1 MSSVQGKNLSRFID
15 TDQVIFSKH
24 VRLFLLSVLS
34 ICLVDYFLYGVF
46 YSFNSNTFSIWLAS
60 AVVILLSFFALAY
73 YVSVNRTAQRYLKA
87 TFASISFLTGL
98 FLGATTIIIHVYLI
112 QDEPQL
118 TNAHILTFTAL
129 LLTTSHIFALTFL
142 TQHIRYFLLFFI
154 PSVVPLVVLQFLQQ
168 NQDNILFYLAY
179 YVCFL
184 ATILC
189 AQATYKIHHRLS
201 RALEKNTQLVDIAHQ
216 HNEWSDELCLQ
227 LQREIDKS
235 KDIEAQLQFNNHLL
249 EQKVRER
256 TFDLTQMN
264 ESLEEHRQNL
274 SFAHETAGIR
284 PWEWNVEQ
292 RTVGFTN
299 SQQQEITRDSQDHYT
314 LMHKIVHP
322 DDLARVKNTLF
333 QHLDGKTPRYTET
346 FRIQRPNGEWVWI
359 HDVGQVISRD
369 EKSGSPLRMVGIH
382 RDINQEKK
390 DQDRLKLAASV
401 FEQASEGIFILD
413 EKFNYLEVNPKY
425 EQLTGLN
432 KNVIINKQLFEI
444 TKEDQQ
450 HHHNFHH
457 SILQKLYQEHEYEGE
472 FQETYL
478 SEKSCFLWI
487 HINAV
492 KDDTDRV
499 MSYIGIVSDQTERKH
514 QEQHLSY
521 LTNYDPLTDL
531 PNRLYYHQQL
541 HQYLVNETSIQQ
553 LAVIRLNID
562 RFRALNELVSHH
574 AGNEILKQVSQR
586 LRLSNPD
593 ALLVA
598 HLSADDFAIV
608 YEMSPLHPPI
618 HQLCNN
624 VVEAFSKPFDLND
637 QEYFVSISVG
647 VAIYPDHGR
656 QVDNLNTHAEQA
668 LNEAKHLGGN
678 TIRYYSK
685 ERANFI
691 DKHTDLELD
700 LRKAIQNNELFVHY
714 QPKMNALD
722 GKVDGFEALIRW
734 NHPSKGLIMPNI
746 FIPLAESTSLISDIG
761 RFVLYEAAKQLQAWQ
776 KLGFNHI
783 HIAVNIV
790 AQQIQRGQL
799 LSDLDD
805 ILETYAIVGRNLEL
819 EITESAFLENTDTVK
834 MVLKAIKERDISIA
848 LDDFG
853 TGYSSLAYLTEYPID
868 ILKIDRAFISKI
880 GNAKQDAIVNA
891 MIAMGKTIGLKV
903 VAEGVETEQQSEYL
917 KHQECDILQGYL
929 FAKPLS
935 AKHATE
941 FLQKHNQV
949 ATATYFS

>member
-34 ICLVDYFLYGVF
+34 ICLIDYFLYGVF

-98 FLGATTIIIHVYLI
+98 FLGVTTVIIHVYLI

-154 PSVVPLVVLQFLQQ
+154 PSVVPLVFLQLSQQ

-216 HNEWSDELCLQ
+216 HNKWSDELCLQ

-235 KDIEAQLQFNNHLL
+235 KDIGAQLQFNNHLL

-264 ESLEEHRQNL
+264 ESLQEHRQNL

-284 PWEWNVEQ
+284 PWEWNFEQ
-292 RTVGFTN
+292 RTVGLTN
-299 SQQQEITRDSQDHYT
+299 SQQQEIIRDSQDHFT

-333 QHLDGKTPRYTET
+333 QHLDGKTPRFTET
-346 FRIQRPNGEWVWI
+346 FRIQRSNGEWVWI

-369 EKSGSPLRMVGIH
+369 EKSGSPLRMVGIY

-390 DQDRLKLAASV
+390 DQDRLKLAATV
-401 FEQASEGIFILD
+401 FEQAAEGIFILD
-413 EKFNYLEVNPKY
+413 ENLRYIESNPFYAQMSGFQRDHIIGKYLFDLVKSSKANPRMTQEEIVQQLLSKGEYHTEKNIKFRSGKELEVRM
-425 EQLTGLN
+425 
-432 KNVIINKQLFEI
+432 
-444 TKEDQQ
+444 
-450 HHHNFHH
+450 
-457 SILQKLYQEHEYEGE
+457 
-472 FQETYL
+472 
-478 SEKSCFLWI
+478 

-492 KDDTDRV
+492 KDEQNRIIN
-499 MSYIGIVSDQTERKH
+499 YIGILSDLTEYKL
-514 QEQHLSY
+514 QEQRLSY
-521 LTNYDPLTDL
+521 LENYDPLTDL

-574 AGNEILKQVSQR
+574 AGDEILKQVSQR

-685 ERANFI
+685 ERANFF

-722 GKVDGFEALIRW
+722 GKVVGFEALIRW

-783 HIAVNIV
+783 NIAVNIV

-805 ILETYAIVGRNLEL
+805 ILETYAIIGRNLVL

-949 ATATYFS
+949 TTATKFS